1 MQKWQHPS
9 RNLSH
14 PQMFYTMLFSS
25 SGQENREYVCISE
38 YSRSIGEPAFI
49 VPAGMDHTKQ
59 LLDPPKKR
67 DKAVR

>member
-1 MQKWQHPS
+1 
-9 RNLSH
+9 
-14 PQMFYTMLFSS
+14 MFYTMLFSS